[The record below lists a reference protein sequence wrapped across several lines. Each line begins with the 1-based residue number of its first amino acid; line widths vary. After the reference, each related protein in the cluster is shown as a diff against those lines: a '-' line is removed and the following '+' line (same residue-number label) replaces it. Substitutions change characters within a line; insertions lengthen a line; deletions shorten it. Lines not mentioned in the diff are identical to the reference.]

1 MMTKK
6 DYIMTFLDKVKEAW
20 EPARGFL
27 VLMRYNVLN
36 DQQVDELFEVF
47 KSVVKS
53 SSDEAKKRK
62 LQRAISAVE
71 SVREKEKKSESF
83 NLEADLDQILA
94 E

>member
-1 MMTKK
+1 MTKK
-6 DYIMTFLDKVKEAW
+6 DYIMTFLEKVKETW

-36 DQQVDELFEVF
+36 DQQVDGLFEVF

-71 SVREKEKKSESF
+71 SVRGKERKSEIF

>member
-1 MMTKK
+1 MTKK
-6 DYIMTFLDKVKEAW
+6 EYITSFLEKVKEIR

-27 VLMRYNVLN
+27 VLIRYNVLN
-36 DQQVDELFEVF
+36 DEQLEELFGVF

-53 SSDEAKKRK
+53 SSDEVKKRK

-71 SVREKEKKSESF
+71 AVKEQERKSESF